1 MYIHA
6 LCSQPRIYVINYTCY
21 ASTIR
26 RAPCPPHTS
35 ATSSPAY
42 IPLCHAAGQISSD
55 HTSRFSASWSFCP
68 TSRRCWLTL
77 FRRDSHV
84 ATEMVIKE
92 KTIHAMRMPSSRP
105 IWFFVL
111 KMICGSA
118 VGRQVRAMTHGPDDP
133 ADVVERHGDAVP
145 EDPRLQLV
153 RHCRD
158 TGVSSRSRHL
168 RRWDTHE
175 TLTMMSGTRKN
186 AMNLGPR
193 IVIANSVARPTDAMP
208 R

>member
-1 MYIHA
+1 MVCARGAGGGAAKWGVMHSGQAVLTRYHCHRHETYMYIHA

-35 ATSSPAY
+35 TASSPAY

-118 VGRQVRAMTHGPDDP
+118 VGRQEA
-133 ADVVERHGDAVP
+133 
-145 EDPRLQLV
+145 
-153 RHCRD
+153 RD
-158 TGVSSRSRHL
+158 NSRSGQPA
-168 RRWDTHE
+168 RRCRTAWRRRT
-175 TLTMMSGTRKN
+175 
-186 AMNLGPR
+186 
-193 IVIANSVARPTDAMP
+193 
-208 R
+208 